1 VTERPPPIATS
12 KRPGGGNAHTEPPMP
27 PNKGCVLPAHPD
39 SGRWIPVGNS
49 SKSLSPG
56 GRVDHLII
64 LKIECNNGHILDGA
78 MFFLCNGSEWVNK
91 MGKCLKTCPS
101 INNTSTRSVT
111 YEHKTTHMGNSIP
124 IDGTIARFTCAPFY
138 EKDSVK
144 QRPFVC
150 LDGTWAESAPKCV
163 PVSGQKAHEQNQL
176 IIGGSSLKRG
186 LFPWH
191 VAIYMN
197 KDVIICGGSLLSER
211 VILTAAQCV
220 THSDGQVRPKENY
233 TIAVGKF
240 YSKIWDRRD
249 IDETQFSKVWLF
261 PTNLDIIVVVSF
273 ADRRNICSCGIQG
286 KNSKQFR

>member
-163 PVSGQKAHEQNQL
+163 PVSGQKAREQNQL

-211 VILTAAQCV
+211 VILTGESSTIVECSLEK
-220 THSDGQVRPKENY
+220 TISSCTVRN
-233 TIAVGKF
+233 TF
-240 YSKIWDRRD
+240 
-249 IDETQFSKVWLF
+249 
-261 PTNLDIIVVVSF
+261 
-273 ADRRNICSCGIQG
+273 
-286 KNSKQFR
+286 